1 MESIIEVLSRMP
13 AGHLAGSAALLAVAL
28 SAIIEI
34 SPIKVNP
41 WSWIA
46 RKIGRAIN
54 GEVIEKV
61 EKLEADLGKLRD
73 TVDERAAKD
82 ARTRILRFGDE
93 CLHGDKH
100 SKEHFDQIL
109 RDITDYEEYCDHHK
123 DFKNNTAVLTIGS
136 IKSIYQ
142 QRLRDHDFL

>member
-1 MESIIEVLSRMP
+1 MIETIGELT
-13 AGHLAGSAALLAVAL
+13 AGQLAGGIALLAAGL
-28 SAIIEI
+28 STIIEI

-54 GEVIEKV
+54 GEVLEKV
-61 EKLEADLGKLRD
+61 KDLETDLGKLKD
-73 TVDERAAKD
+73 AVDERAAKD

-109 RDITDYEEYCDHHK
+109 RDITDYEDYCDEHK

-136 IKSIYQ
+136 IKSIYK

>member
-1 MESIIEVLSRMP
+1 MIENIGELT
-13 AGHLAGSAALLAVAL
+13 AGQFAGSIALLVAGL
-28 SAIIEI
+28 STIIEI
-34 SPIKVNP
+34 SPIKLNP

-54 GEVIEKV
+54 GEVLEKV
-61 EKLEADLGKLRD
+61 ESLEKDLGKLRD

-109 RDITDYEEYCDHHK
+109 RDITDYEDYCDNHK